1 VSLRLLRLGR
11 TRAQLLRRLEVHVR
25 QFLDVQTAALLGDLA
40 EGRGKVLVVH
50 HCFGEVQRD
59 VVLAG
64 REGE

>member
-1 VSLRLLRLGR
+1 MSLRLLRLGR

-25 QFLDVQTAALLGDLA
+25 QFLDVTAALLGDLA
-40 EGRGKVLVVH
+40 VGSGKVLVVH
-50 HCFGEVQRD
+50 HCFAEVQRD